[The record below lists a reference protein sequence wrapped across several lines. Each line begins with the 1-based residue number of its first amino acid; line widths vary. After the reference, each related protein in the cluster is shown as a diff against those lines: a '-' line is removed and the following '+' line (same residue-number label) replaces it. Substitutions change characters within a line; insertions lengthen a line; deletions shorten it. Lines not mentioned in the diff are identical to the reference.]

1 MDARQPQGTDWYA
14 CGVTE
19 TPEYRRWRNARLV
32 AVVSAA
38 VFAANVAVS
47 IGLSVRGIP
56 EVVFRIALLVLVL
69 VMLGMRAR
77 FRQPRPPK
85 FPSDP
90 QRQP

>member
-1 MDARQPQGTDWYA
+1 M
-14 CGVTE
+14 TE

-56 EVVFRIALLVLVL
+56 GVVFRIALLVLVLVL